1 MKSFLLIC
9 LISLS
14 ISKVSFDLETVRK
27 DLLDRH
33 NLYRAKHQA
42 PNLERLWALETIA
55 QSYSE
60 KLVSLG
66 YLVHSSNTLNGNY
79 IGENLYFGYNAGYL
93 GTKPVDAWYDEIKDY
108 DFAKSEFTSGT
119 GHFTQV
125 VWKNSKQVGC
135 GVACGTNDYCY
146 VTCNY
151 YPGGN
156 YLGQFRTNVLP
167 LSDDTSSEDT
177 TKKEEE
183 IEDEET
189 NDESVTD
196 STKEETT
203 DAPVKEEDSE
213 LEKFRKSILE
223 KHNYYRNLHQVGNLE
238 RDSTLESI
246 AQKTAEYMKQ
256 IDNFYFAKDKYNGK
270 PIGQNIFW
278 YWGSFTGEKITD
290 MWYDSESS
298 YDYSNPKYKSDT
310 GDFTQLV
317 WKNTQKIGCGYAC
330 NGKECY
336 GICTYYPA
344 GNYMNQ
350 FANNVFPKK

>member
-9 LISLS
+9 LISTIFS
-14 ISKVSFDLETVRK
+14 TVVFDLEQVRK

-42 PNLERLWALETIA
+42 PNLERLAALETIA

-60 KLVSLG
+60 KLVTLG
-66 YLVHSSNTLNGNY
+66 YLVHSNNTLNGNY

-135 GVACGTNDYCY
+135 GVACSNKDYCY

-156 YLGQFRTNVLP
+156 YLGQFKTNVLP
-167 LSDDTSSEDT
+167 LSDSTPVDT
-177 TKKEEE
+177 TAP
-183 IEDEET
+183 
-189 NDESVTD
+189 V
-196 STKEETT
+196 T
-203 DAPVKEEDSE
+203 DAPVTDAPKPVVTDAPAPETSGNSE
-213 LEKFRKSILE
+213 LENFRKSILE
-223 KHNYYRNLHQVGNLE
+223 RHNYYRGLHQVGNLV
-238 RDSTLESI
+238 RDATLESI
-246 AQKTAEYMKQ
+246 AQKTADYMKET
-256 IDNFYFAKDKYNGK
+256 DNFSFATDKYNGK
-270 PIGQNIFW
+270 SIGQNLFW
-278 YWGSFTGEKITD
+278 YWGSFTGAKIAD
-290 MWYDSESS
+290 MWYESESK
-298 YDYSNPKYKSDT
+298 YDYSNPKYSSAY
-310 GDFTQLV
+310 GDFTQVV

-350 FANNVFPKK
+350 FAANVFPKK

>member
-9 LISLS
+9 LIAS
-14 ISKVSFDLETVRK
+14 IFSTVVFDMEQVRK

-33 NLYRAKHQA
+33 NYYRAKHQA
-42 PNLERLWALETIA
+42 ANLERLAALETIA

-60 KLVSLG
+60 KLVTLG

-108 DFAKSEFTSGT
+108 DFAKAEFTSGT

-125 VWKNSKQVGC
+125 VWKNTKQVGC
-135 GVACGTNDYCY
+135 GVACSAKDYCY

-156 YLGQFRTNVLP
+156 YLGQFKTNVLP
-167 LSDDTSSEDT
+167 LSDSTPEDT
-177 TKKEEE
+177 TAQ
-183 IEDEET
+183 
-189 NDESVTD
+189 V
-196 STKEETT
+196 T
-203 DAPVKEEDSE
+203 DAPVTDAPKPVVTDAPTQETSGNTE
-213 LEKFRKSILE
+213 LENFRKSILD
-223 KHNYYRNLHQVGNLE
+223 KHNYYRNLHQAGNLE
-238 RDSTLESI
+238 RDATLESI
-246 AQKTAEYMKQ
+246 AQKTAEYMKET
-256 IDNFYFAKDKYNGK
+256 DNFSFATDKYNGK
-270 PIGQNIFW
+270 AIGQNLFW
-278 YWGSFTGEKITD
+278 YWGSFTGERIAD
-290 MWYDSESS
+290 MWYESESK
-298 YDYSNPKYKSDT
+298 YDYSNPKYSSST
-310 GDFTQLV
+310 GDFTQVV

-350 FANNVFPKK
+350 FPANVLPKK

>member
-9 LISLS
+9 LFATIF
-14 ISKVSFDLETVRK
+14 SKVVYDLEQVRK

-33 NLYRAKHQA
+33 NYYRAKHQA
-42 PNLERLWALETIA
+42 PNLERLAALDTIA

-60 KLVSLG
+60 KLASLW

-108 DFAKSEFTSGT
+108 SFEKSEFTSGT

-125 VWKNSKQVGC
+125 IWKNTRQVGC
-135 GVACGTNDYCY
+135 GVACNSKDYCY

-156 YLGQFRTNVLP
+156 YLGQFRANVLP
-167 LSDDTSSEDT
+167 LSEGTSEDT
-177 TKKEEE
+177 TTPKE
-183 IEDEET
+183 
-189 NDESVTD
+189 VV
-196 STKEETT
+196 T
-203 DAPVKEEDSE
+203 DAPVTDAPKVEVTDAPVQETSGDSE
-213 LEKFRKSILE
+213 MEKFRKSILE
-223 KHNYYRNLHQVGNLE
+223 KHNYYRQLHQVGNLV
-238 RDSTLESI
+238 RDATLEAI
-246 AQKTAEYMKQ
+246 AQKTADYMKET
-256 IDNFYFAKDKYNGK
+256 DNFSFATDKYNGK
-270 PIGQNIFW
+270 PIGQNLFW
-278 YWGSFTGEKITD
+278 YWGSFTGERIAD
-290 MWYDSESS
+290 MWYESESK
-298 YDYSNPKYKSDT
+298 YDYRNPKYNSAT
-310 GDFTQLV
+310 GDFTQVV

-350 FANNVFPKK
+350 FAANVFPKK

>member
-9 LISLS
+9 LISTMF
-14 ISKVSFDLETVRK
+14 SKVVFDLETVRK

-42 PNLERLWALETIA
+42 PNLERLAALETIA
-55 QSYSE
+55 QAYSE

-93 GTKPVDAWYDEIKDY
+93 GHKPVDAWYDEIKDY

-156 YLGQFRTNVLP
+156 YLGQFKTNVLP
-167 LSDDTSSEDT
+167 LSDATP
-177 TKKEEE
+177 
-183 IEDEET
+183 
-189 NDESVTD
+189 
-196 STKEETT
+196 KEETT
-203 DAPVKEEDSE
+203 DAPVTDAPKVTDAPAEDTTAPVEGDSD
-213 LEKFRKSILE
+213 LEKFRKTILN
-223 KHNYYRNLHQVGNLE
+223 KHNYYRGLHQVGNLQ
-238 RDSTLESI
+238 RDATLERI
-246 AQKTAEYMKQ
+246 AQNTAEYMKQ
-256 IDNFYFAKDKYNGK
+256 IDNFYFANEKYNGK
-270 PIGQNIFW
+270 SIGQNIFW
-278 YWGSFTGEKITD
+278 YWGSFTGDKIAD
-290 MWYDSESS
+290 MWYESESQ
-298 YDYSNPKYKSDT
+298 YDYSNPKYSSST
-310 GDFTQLV
+310 GDFTQVV

-344 GNYMNQ
+344 GNYLNQ
-350 FANNVFPKK
+350 FAANVFPKK